1 MISNSTGGSG
11 LPNVS
16 VDGPAGAGKTTV
28 ARSFAR
34 EVGFRHIDS
43 GAMYRAVTL
52 NALEDGRWDVT
63 GSDEGI
69 LVFLARNLDVT
80 FDAGAGGVQRVLL
93 GGIDRTEDLRSK
105 AVEEA
110 VSLVASS
117 AEVRLALM
125 DRQRELAQSG
135 GVVMDG
141 RDIGSHV
148 LTGAGLKVYL
158 TAALPVRI
166 ARRLVQRRQKG
177 IAITWEDAAS
187 SVINRDR
194 IDSTRAVAPL
204 KPAPDAIL
212 IDSTHLT
219 RCDVVRQMK
228 FMLRDRLNE
237 DRGGE

>member
-1 MISNSTGGSG
+1 MFSKSTGRSG

-28 ARSFAR
+28 ARSFAQ

-52 NALEDGRWDVT
+52 SALEDGRWDVT
-63 GSDEGI
+63 GSDDSI
-69 LVFLARNLDVT
+69 LVFLARNLDVA
-80 FDAGAGGVQRVLL
+80 FDSDPGGVQRVLL
-93 GGIDRTEDLRSK
+93 GGIDRTEDLRSE

-117 AEVRLALM
+117 AEVRMALM
-125 DRQRELAQSG
+125 DRQRELAQNG

-148 LTGAGLKVYL
+148 LIDAGLKVYL

-166 ARRLVQRRQKG
+166 ARRLMQRRQNG
-177 IAITWEDAAS
+177 TAITWEDAAS

-204 KPAPDAIL
+204 KPAPDAVL
-212 IDSTHLT
+212 IDSTHLK

-237 DRGGE
+237 NRGG